1 MPAAANKPRPKS
13 CLWHRWGQSN
23 WGSATFTGK
32 NGEQVRY
39 NVCKG
44 CFYRMTR
51 PYTADPRCRLWA
63 QALER
68 AHHIGVRFDISV
80 NDITV
85 SDTCGV
91 SGVKLVHRWRSI
103 LSTEEGGNDY
113 AVLDMI
119 DPAGGFTHGN
129 VRCVSRAAAGLVAV
143 SAGNLTEVGGE

>member
-1 MPAAANKPRPKS
+1 MPAATKPRPKS
-13 CLWHRWGQSN
+13 CLWHRWGQTN

-44 CFYRMTR
+44 CFYRLTR

-68 AHHIGVRFDISV
+68 AHHAGVAFDLSL

-85 SDTCGV
+85 SDTCEV
-91 SGVKLVHRWRSI
+91 SGVPLVHRWWYS
-103 LSTEEGGNDY
+103 LSKDDTSNY
-113 AVLDMI
+113 AVLDPI
-119 DPAGGFTHGN
+119 DPEQGYVAGN
-129 VRCVSRAAAGLVAV
+129 VRCVSREAAGLPSVV
-143 SAGNLTEVGGE
+143 PTLTGETQC